1 MLFRS
6 RLARLW
12 KRATVGE
19 IMEACIILHNMIVE
33 DEGEMVHVPLDLNEN
48 PGTYFAL
55 PPEVNRGPNIC
66 FTDVLQRNS
75 SIRARPTHQKLKQD
89 LVEHIWQKFGNE

>member
-1 MLFRS
+1 
-6 RLARLW
+6 
-12 KRATVGE
+12 
-19 IMEACIILHNMIVE
+19 MEAYIILHNMIIE
-33 DEGEMVHVPLDLNEN
+33 DEGEMVHIPLDLNEN

-75 SIRARPTHQKLKQD
+75 SIRARPTHLKLKQD
-89 LVEHIWQKFGNE
+89 LVEHIWQKFGDE